1 MATEALPAAQPGY
14 KRTELMAICAAREIR
29 DGEIAFIGTGLPML
43 GGMLA
48 KHTHAP
54 KCIMIFESGV
64 VDARPKRTPLS
75 IGDACLVPGSVMLCG
90 LTEVFGLL
98 MQPGYVDVG
107 YIGGAQI
114 DKFGN
119 LNTTVIGDYHHPK
132 VRLPGSGGAND
143 IGSLAKRTII
153 MMKQDRLKFAAKV
166 DYVTTPGYLDGPG
179 GRERVG
185 LPRGGPSCV
194 ISDMGVYRFDPV
206 TKEMFLDSFHPG
218 LNVEEIRKNVSW
230 DLKVAPKVRR
240 TKPPT
245 KRELQVLRTK
255 CDPEGIFLG
264 A

>member
-1 MATEALPAAQPGY
+1 
-14 KRTELMAICAAREIR
+14 
-29 DGEIAFIGTGLPML
+29 
-43 GGMLA
+43 
-48 KHTHAP
+48 
-54 KCIMIFESGV
+54 
-64 VDARPKRTPLS
+64 
-75 IGDACLVPGSVMLCG
+75 MLCG

-119 LNTTVIGDYHHPK
+119 LNTTVIGDYRNPK

-153 MMKQDRLKFAAKV
+153 MMKQDRLKFVQKL
-166 DYVTTPGYLDGPG
+166 DYVTTPGYIDGPG
-179 GRERVG
+179 GRERAG
-185 LPRGGPSCV
+185 LPRGGPACV
-194 ISDMGVYRFDPV
+194 ISDMGVYRFDPQ
-206 TKEMFLDSFHPG
+206 TKEMFLESYHPG
-218 LNVEEIRKNVSW
+218 LAVEETRKNTSW
-230 DLKVAPKVRR
+230 DLAVSPHVRV

-264 A
+264 T